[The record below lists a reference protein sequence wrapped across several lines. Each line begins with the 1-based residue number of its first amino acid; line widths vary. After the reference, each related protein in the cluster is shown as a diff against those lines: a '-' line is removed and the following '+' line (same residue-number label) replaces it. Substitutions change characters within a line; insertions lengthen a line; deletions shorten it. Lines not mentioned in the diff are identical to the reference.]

1 MRRSDSRLSA
11 GLPATRIIFT
21 SFSVPWN
28 RKRRN
33 SVLRR
38 EKKTLRISGRTTVL
52 SFSLRLRG
60 MQKTAVSSD
69 NRFGPGYTDW
79 KWDGGAEF
87 KIHVEPGKYWDL
99 EIRIPRRNPG
109 MLSGDSIM
117 ANVCRHRVVDGEK
130 NSYDTWSPFVT
141 GSNRKI
147 SAYGELLFQ
156 APEDNNLIDTPDF
169 DKPVRGKRFIGKWC
183 CRRMRKSSGREALQL
198 S

>member
-60 MQKTAVSSD
+60 MRKTAVNSSSIPPEAVPTTVSAPVIPIG
-69 NRFGPGYTDW
+69 NGMAARSLKYTSNQVNTGIW
-79 KWDGGAEF
+79 KSVSRAG
-87 KIHVEPGKYWDL
+87 
-99 EIRIPRRNPG
+99 IRECFPAIRSWR
-109 MLSGDSIM
+109 MS
-117 ANVCRHRVVDGEK
+117 A
-130 NSYDTWSPFVT
+130 VT
-141 GSNRKI
+141 VW
-147 SAYGELLFQ
+147 L
-156 APEDNNLIDTPDF
+156 T
-169 DKPVRGKRFIGKWC
+169 GKRILMTHGA
-183 CRRMRKSSGREALQL
+183 RLSREAIARFPPTANCFFRRRRITI
-198 S
+198 